1 VDTTQRI
8 AERLK
13 ALRTEKN
20 MTQGEVAENA
30 GINAN
35 YYAKVER
42 GEVTA
47 SIPMLEKL
55 ASVLEVDISKIFSR
69 TNSDANGHN

>member
-1 VDTTQRI
+1 MDATQRI

-13 ALRTEKN
+13 TLRTEKN
-20 MTQGEVAENA
+20 MTQGEVAEKA
-30 GINAN
+30 GINTN

-47 SIPMLEKL
+47 SVPMLEKI
-55 ASVLEVDISKIFSR
+55 ADAISVDISEVFSK
-69 TNSDANGHN
+69 